1 MTHEAPN
8 EMDSFP
14 LRVNELERGHALHD
28 HRLKMLEGER
38 LGERMALAERS
49 AAEAKEG
56 VEILRGEVSL
66 LRQDQ
71 AEGFSKMG
79 QAIGKIG
86 SLFKGAM
93 WAFGVIGTLLVVLNL
108 VVDLIPKIDA
118 MIIEKNPPVE
128 VVD

>member
-14 LRVNELERGHALHD
+14 LRVNELERSHALHD

-56 VEILRGEVSL
+56 VEILRGEVSKL
-66 LRQDQ
+66 QKAQD
-71 AEGFSKMG
+71 EGFSKLG
-79 QAIGKIG
+79 QSVGKIY

-93 WAFGVIGTLLVVLNL
+93 WAFGVVGALLAILNVVA
-108 VVDLIPKIDA
+108 DLAPKMDA
-118 MIIEKNPPVE
+118 IIIEKAPPVQ
-128 VVD
+128 VDE